1 MKKII
6 LLVTFLIY
14 FFSVIAEAGVIS
26 NFVTEKTSNH
36 HSEKTQS
43 YIKKLEEPV
52 SITSNG
58 NSGEHCTESSCHIGH
73 CHHVSTAAPDLS
85 ASLFKLSQKF
95 SRIPESGFAHMFTN
109 KLKRPPR
116 LS

>member
-6 LLVTFLIY
+6 LLLTFLIY
-14 FFSVIAEAGVIS
+14 IFSVIAEAGVIS
-26 NFVTEKTSNH
+26 NFVTEKSSSH
-36 HSEKTQS
+36 HSEKAQS
-43 YIKKLEEPV
+43 SIKKLEEPV

-58 NSGEHCTESSCHIGH
+58 NSGEHCAESSCHIGH
-73 CHHVSTAAPDLS
+73 CHHVSTAAPDIS
-85 ASLFKLSQKF
+85 ASLFKLSKNF
-95 SRIPESGFAHMFTN
+95 ARVPESGFAHMFTN